1 MNRQGAIKV
10 WQNTISTWGKRI
22 LISALNCSAIC
33 ISSMDGFNST
43 DGTGKLNNL
52 RWSNCGMIWWRNVSR
67 LSPLL
72 QPKFKYCKFGQ
83 SIGRSCQW
91 NELATG
97 MPKWEHWRL
106 RWVSNGLC
114 ISKRRDHSPK
124 QLSIKY
130 NSLSAGR
137 KSVAGIADKWR
148 SLDSDDLK
156 EEPQIDNVS
165 SLVQCKKWLQ
175 SRSPA
180 STCWLRRLNDFNWGP
195 MVFKIATLWI
205 RGTPSQFTSSTCVNQ
220 VNN

>member
-33 ISSMDGFNST
+33 TSSMDGFNST
-43 DGTGKLNNL
+43 DGTGKLKDL
-52 RWSNCGMIWWRNVSR
+52 RWSNCGMIWWRNLSR

-106 RWVSNGLC
+106 RWVSKACKLTYKEEEHRGSIWDVADRWNCWLLAQWVGEWVDDWHCRGHLAGGPGLLLNRLDLVERNFVAQ
-114 ISKRRDHSPK
+114 IAKTLIWGNDVTEKKVVEHHTGKLPRWPRLSPK
-124 QLSIKY
+124 
-130 NSLSAGR
+130 
-137 KSVAGIADKWR
+137 
-148 SLDSDDLK
+148 
-156 EEPQIDNVS
+156 E
-165 SLVQCKKWLQ
+165 
-175 SRSPA
+175 
-180 STCWLRRLNDFNWGP
+180 
-195 MVFKIATLWI
+195 
-205 RGTPSQFTSSTCVNQ
+205 
-220 VNN
+220 

>member
-1 MNRQGAIKV
+1 MNRQGTIEV
-10 WQNTISTWGKRI
+10 WQNSIFTWGKRI
-22 LISALNCSAIC
+22 SISALNCSAIC

-43 DGTGKLNNL
+43 DGTGKLNDL

-72 QPKFKYCKFGQ
+72 QAKFKYCKFGQ

-165 SLVQCKKWLQ
+165 SLARNDCNQDHQHQRVDYVGWMTSTEGRWSSKSPRYEYGELHHSSLLQ
-175 SRSPA
+175 PA
-180 STCWLRRLNDFNWGP
+180 
-195 MVFKIATLWI
+195 
-205 RGTPSQFTSSTCVNQ
+205 
-220 VNN
+220 